1 LYGELL
7 QSAYTGLLRHEGA
20 PLLHDPLATDQEGHV
35 RAGARRG
42 ARAEEGC
49 EPNPGTIYPALKE
62 LEAAGLIEARREGR
76 RKVYSLTRS
85 GREGVERAC
94 AYFCRAYGEIFEEY
108 GEREQ
113 AQRAVTSD

>member
-1 LYGELL
+1 MENCCDQPI
-7 QSAYTGLLRHEGA
+7 QSCCDMRGLLSFTILW
-20 PLLHDPLATDQEGHV
+20 LLTKRDMYGQEL
-35 RAGARRG
+35 REELARRKG
-42 ARAEEGC
+42 TR
-49 EPNPGTIYPALKE
+49 PNPGTIYPALKE
-62 LEAAGLIEARREGR
+62 LEATGLIEARREGR

-85 GREGVERAC
+85 GREGVEKAC

>member
-1 LYGELL
+1 MR
-7 QSAYTGLLRHEGA
+7 GLLSFTILW
-20 PLLHDPLATDQEGHV
+20 LLTKRDMYGQKLGEEL
-35 RAGARRG
+35 ARRKST
-42 ARAEEGC
+42 R
-49 EPNPGTIYPALKE
+49 PNPGTIYPALKE

-85 GREGVERAC
+85 GREGVEKAC
-94 AYFCRAYGEIFEEY
+94 TYFCRAYGEIFEEY